1 MNNYGAEKNMAEYK
15 TQSECEKRAAI
26 EQTGVC
32 HELYIWRNATMLQ
45 TNTFQAVLRLFMFA
59 VKDCCI
65 FSLNPKQENTKK
77 TW

>member
-15 TQSECEKRAAI
+15 TRSECEKRAAI
-26 EQTGVC
+26 EQTGVY

-45 TNTFQAVLRLFMFA
+45 TNTFQAVFHLFMFA

-65 FSLNPKQENTKK
+65 LSLKPKQGEHKK
-77 TW
+77 TG